1 MILLGPTC
9 RSLVLYWHK
18 PSLTGLTRHCGSP
31 PWDWT
36 STHLELWDETWQ
48 TSGPGREPLEF
59 GDEMFVIKW
68 NVHQHACMY
77 VFICY
82 KRCITKY
89 PEHKMNIWNMHFIPL
104 YFPYLDHCFHFQSSY
119 LVTSNGDSWCSWSPQ
134 QVSTTSQWDQP
145 SWTLQNDSIMRRT
158 KKNKT
163 KTDIT
168 WPYHRRVFYIGWFYT
183 FL

>member
-48 TSGPGREPLEF
+48 TSGPRRRTIGIRGWDVCQKMPMECPPTCMYTYSYVTKDASQNILN
-59 GDEMFVIKW
+59 IKW
-68 NVHQHACMY
+68 TY
-77 VFICY
+77 EIC
-82 KRCITKY
+82 TLS
-89 PEHKMNIWNMHFIPL
+89 L
-104 YFPYLDHCFHFQSSY
+104 YFPYPDHCFHFQSSY

-134 QVSTTSQWDQP
+134 QVSTASQWDQP
-145 SWTLQNDSIMRRT
+145 SWTLQNDSIRKYMKLHENTSQGSWR
-158 KKNKT
+158 KKKSKLT
-163 KTDIT
+163 
-168 WPYHRRVFYIGWFYT
+168 
-183 FL
+183 